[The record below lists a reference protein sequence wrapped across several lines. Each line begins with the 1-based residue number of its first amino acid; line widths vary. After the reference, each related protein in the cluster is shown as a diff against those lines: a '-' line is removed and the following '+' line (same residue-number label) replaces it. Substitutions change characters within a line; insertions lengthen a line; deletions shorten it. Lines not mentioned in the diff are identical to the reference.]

1 MISAN
6 PAELLKDGNPD
17 NIKKIKITAYEPA
30 FGIIG
35 DPAKRNPTTRQS
47 ADHSMVYIISSVL
60 RKAFEKHEHINKE
73 HSLQDLWK
81 YLMLLPQDYG
91 KDALFNEVTRKLM
104 TKIEF
109 EHGGK
114 EYDDLYPKGIPTS
127 VKIETASGQVL
138 DSGMVLFPGGHSQNE
153 TVSLQ
158 NIMQHKFIRL
168 GQLALEKDELVKFV
182 LNLENIR
189 EMKNEQL
196 KDIYDCNIKFAE
208 QSIDGDLQTS

>member
-6 PAELLKDGNPD
+6 TNEILGSDPD
-17 NIKKIKITAYEPA
+17 SISKIKITSYEPA

-47 ADHSMVYIISSVL
+47 ADHSMVYILSSVL
-60 RKAFEKHEHINKE
+60 RKAFEKKEHIMADNSVQE
-73 HSLQDLWK
+73 LWK
-81 YLMLLPQDYG
+81 YLMLLPKDYG
-91 KDALFNEVTRKLM
+91 KDALYNEVTRKLM

-114 EYDDLYPKGIPTS
+114 EYDDKYPKGIPTS
-127 VKIETASGQVL
+127 ISIENTNGTSF
-138 DSGMVLFPGGHSQNE
+138 DSGLVLFPGGHSANE
-153 TVSLQ
+153 SVNLSA
-158 NIMQHKFIRL
+158 IMQHKFIRL

-189 EMKNEQL
+189 DLDNKNMQ
-196 KDIYDCNIKFAE
+196 DIYDCKIKYSE
-208 QSIDGDLQTS
+208 EPIDGAAE